1 MWDHQG
7 VKRKSPARGIDSPVA
22 VVLATSF
29 AFGVAAAPVP
39 SVAKWPCG

>member
-7 VKRKSPARGIDSPVA
+7 VKRKSPAPVA